1 MSLFQRRHFIKI
13 AEIAVA
19 LELDNNQINRLVI
32 ELHNT
37 NPNFSASRFRNYVE
51 ERLWKMKSASIV
63 TGGMVIVTTMTQL
76 RVYVG

>member
-37 NPNFSASRFRNYVE
+37 NPNFNASRFRNYIE
-51 ERLWKMKSASIV
+51 ERL
-63 TGGMVIVTTMTQL
+63 
-76 RVYVG
+76 

>member
-19 LELDNNQINRLVI
+19 LELDNNQMNRLVI

-37 NPNFSASRFRNYVE
+37 NPNFNAMRFRNYVK
-51 ERLWKMKSASIV
+51 ERL
-63 TGGMVIVTTMTQL
+63 
-76 RVYVG
+76 